1 MNRGLRLD
9 GIGSVIVIL
18 SCVLGGAASSTAARQ
33 AAKAPP
39 AAEKLP
45 PLSYVCTMAGDEEV
59 IEDHPGKCRRCGM
72 TLVPIRLDSV
82 WTCAT
87 RPLAVIESKP
97 GRCPI
102 DGTPLVQ
109 VTAALSWS
117 CPGSDQ
123 QSLSPG
129 KCPDGSPMQKKYSPR
144 AHGNHNPQH
153 GGQFFMA
160 ADYWHHLEG
169 TYLPSGVFRL
179 HLYDDFTKP
188 LTAAQ
193 VGAMTADLVM
203 KDSQS
208 GAEKTIPLVRS
219 GRYLQATI
227 GKLAFPAAMYAR
239 VQFKPGGPKN
249 RFDFTFESYSK
260 EPPAA
265 TLTKTA
271 PTAAPAAAT
280 PGAATAAPPASPA
293 PAPSAPA
300 PTAAPSTPGV
310 DPALVPLPI
319 PETVPEMLAQLRTRT
334 DQIRGIIDRGSFAS
348 IYVPAFQAK
357 DLALALDAHTQEL
370 PAERRRVAQPAIA
383 KLVRSAYLLDAFGD
397 IGNKQQ
403 IVEAYD
409 MFVDAA
415 KNIAASFPS
424 QP

>member
-1 MNRGLRLD
+1 MVALL
-9 GIGSVIVIL
+9 VTL
-18 SCVLGGAASSTAARQ
+18 TGAAASTAARQ
-33 AAKAPP
+33 AAKSAPSD
-39 AAEKLP
+39 KLP
-45 PLSYVCTMAGDEEV
+45 PVSYVCPMAGDEDV
-59 IEDHPGKCRRCGM
+59 IEDHPGKCRKCGM

-87 RPLAVIESKP
+87 KPLAVVESKP

-109 VTAALSWS
+109 VTASVSWS
-117 CPGSDQ
+117 CPGSDKE
-123 QSLSPG
+123 SVSPG
-129 KCPDGSPMQKKYSPR
+129 TCPDGSPMRKKFSPR

-160 ADYWHHLEG
+160 ADNWHHLEG
-169 TYLPSGVFRL
+169 TYLSSGVFRL

-188 LTAAQ
+188 LPVAQ
-193 VGAMTADLVM
+193 VSAMKAEVVT
-203 KDSQS
+203 KDPKTGQD
-208 GAEKTIPLVRS
+208 KTIPLVRS

-227 GKLAFPAAMYAR
+227 GKLPLPAAMHAN
-239 VQFKPGGPKN
+239 VQFKPDGKQN
-249 RFDFTFESYSK
+249 RFDFMFESYSK
-260 EPPAA
+260 EPAAGAAPTMTSATPAA
-265 TLTKTA
+265 TPA
-271 PTAAPAAAT
+271 PAAAPAAPAAA
-280 PGAATAAPPASPA
+280 PAPMAAAPA
-293 PAPSAPA
+293 
-300 PTAAPSTPGV
+300 GV

-319 PETVPEMLAQLRTRT
+319 PDTVPEMLAQLRART

-370 PAERRRVAQPAIA
+370 PADRRKIAEPAIA

-415 KNIAASFPS
+415 KHIQAAFPS